1 MCRWSA
7 RSQEND
13 GYCTSG
19 KNRGDSARSVN
30 KRSPKS
36 QAGTAIMCSGDQ
48 KGDQIGQKTRF
59 YSTPPVIIKFI
70 ARVYTL
76 RNRVR

>member
-13 GYCTSG
+13 GYGTSG

-30 KRSPKS
+30 RRSPKS
-36 QAGTAIMCSGDQ
+36 QAGIAIMCSGDQ
-48 KGDQIGQKTRF
+48 KEDQIGQKIGS
-59 YSTPPVIIKFI
+59 YSIPPVITKFT
-70 ARVYTL
+70 ARVYRL